1 MDHYRGLSDDRTH
14 RSIAKRFNQCL
25 WTNHKQLEL
34 DSVDGSVFIE
44 LALVLPMIMMVIW
57 GSVAVF
63 QVMEVNLA
71 LNDAAVVGVQAEMD
85 GASSGAVEKDIDTA
99 LQQAGINPRVV
110 SIQLQS
116 GSSLTDVHL
125 STSLQLPVV
134 GAVTISATQQSYA
147 TP

>member
-1 MDHYRGLSDDRTH
+1 
-14 RSIAKRFNQCL
+14 
-25 WTNHKQLEL
+25 
-34 DSVDGSVFIE
+34 
-44 LALVLPMIMMVIW
+44 MIMMVIW

-85 GASSGAVEKDIDTA
+85 GASSGAVEEDIDTA
-99 LQQAGINPRVV
+99 LQQARINPRVV

-125 STSLQLPVV
+125 STSLLLPVI